1 VLQRCVELGERA
13 REDEEHVPDERGHQR
28 SSEVLEDIRDHQRS
42 PEAIRGH
49 QRRRRARAV
58 CVGWQSEAISGNQ
71 GTRRVRRMAIRGN

>member
-1 VLQRCVELGERA
+1 MLQRCVELGERA

-71 GTRRVRRMAIRGN
+71 G